1 MKRINKRTA
10 LLSSGDLLSTEDKM
24 NIFFQI
30 SENVDIRICN
40 ITCELGLEEFE
51 IVADTNNELLSGHG
65 LKWLYNVDKNKSC

>member
-1 MKRINKRTA
+1 MRRINKRTT
-10 LLSSGDLLSTEDKM
+10 LISSGDLLSTEDKM

-51 IVADTNNELLSGHG
+51 IVTDTNNELLTGHC
-65 LKWLYNVDKNKSC
+65 LKCLYNADK

>member
-1 MKRINKRTA
+1 MRRINKRTT
-10 LLSSGDLLSTEDKM
+10 LISSGDLLSTENRM

-51 IVADTNNELLSGHG
+51 IVTRTTNELLIDED
-65 LKWLYNVDKNKSC
+65 LECLYNVDK